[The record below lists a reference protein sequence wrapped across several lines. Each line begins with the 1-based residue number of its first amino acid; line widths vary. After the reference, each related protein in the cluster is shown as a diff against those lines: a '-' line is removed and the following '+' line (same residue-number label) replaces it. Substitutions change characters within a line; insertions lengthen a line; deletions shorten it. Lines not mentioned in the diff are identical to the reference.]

1 MTSLMHR
8 RQTEVSCRTLCDELT
23 GMSAVRDARIG
34 ENVKAH
40 LELDFATGNDTYGTL
55 FLISYGLPKLID
67 EAILLLL

>member
-1 MTSLMHR
+1 
-8 RQTEVSCRTLCDELT
+8 
-23 GMSAVRDARIG
+23 MSAVRDARIG

-40 LELDFATGNDTYGTL
+40 LELDFATGKDTYGTF